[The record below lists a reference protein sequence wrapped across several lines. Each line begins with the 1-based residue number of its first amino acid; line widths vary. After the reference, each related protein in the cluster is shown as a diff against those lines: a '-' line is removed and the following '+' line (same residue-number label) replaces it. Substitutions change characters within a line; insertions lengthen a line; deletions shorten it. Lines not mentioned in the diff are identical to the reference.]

1 MLYIRYY
8 PLRSL
13 SATRKT
19 LCDLSLSKE
28 TCRELDMLGQF
39 LPHSA
44 FAQEQNL
51 FPGVGKP
58 ICLSWECRQ
67 NHGTASLKKRPLFL
81 EKRKTAE

>member
-13 SATRKT
+13 SATRKM

-51 FPGVGKP
+51 FPGAGKP
-58 ICLSWECRQ
+58 AFFPW
-67 NHGTASLKKRPLFL
+67 AF
-81 EKRKTAE
+81 